1 MTDPLVSVITPA
13 YNAAATL
20 RRACQSLRGQSYAAW
35 EHIVV
40 DDGSTDETP
49 EILRELAIDVRVRTK
64 RVANSGPGAA
74 LNLGID
80 MAAGEFIAFL
90 DADDE
95 YLPDHLAAHV
105 RAMQEHPEADLW
117 WGGVDVIADRPE
129 DAMVPDIEAAGRLIS
144 VHDCVVQG
152 TIFARREVFR
162 EFRFTENRDIWW
174 HDSEL
179 VGRVR
184 RHFRVERFSGTTY
197 RYYRNSG
204 TSMVDRAKTQLA
216 RVTAASGKS

>member
-1 MTDPLVSVITPA
+1 
-13 YNAAATL
+13 
-20 RRACQSLRGQSYAAW
+20 
-35 EHIVV
+35 
-40 DDGSTDETP
+40 
-49 EILRELAIDVRVRTK
+49 
-64 RVANSGPGAA
+64 
-74 LNLGID
+74 

-95 YLPDHLAAHV
+95 YLADHVAAHV
-105 RAMQEHPEADLW
+105 RAMQEHVGADLW
-117 WGGVDVIADRPE
+117 WGGVEVIANRPE
-129 DAMVPDIEAAGRLIS
+129 DVMVPDIETADRLIS

-162 EFRFTENRDIWW
+162 EFRFTEDRAIWW

-184 RHFRVERFSGTTY
+184 RRFRVERFNGTTY

-204 TSMVDRAKTQLA
+204 TSMVDRAKAQLVKA
-216 RVTAASGKS
+216 TAASGEL

>member
-1 MTDPLVSVITPA
+1 MPEPLVSIITPV

-20 RRACQSLRGQSYAAW
+20 LRACESVRAQSYAAW
-35 EHIVV
+35 EHILV
-40 DDGSTDETP
+40 DDGSTDATP
-49 EILRELAIDVRVRTK
+49 QILRELASDARVKTMRF
-64 RVANSGPGAA
+64 ANSGPGPA
-74 LNLGID
+74 LNHGIE

-95 YLPDHLAAHV
+95 YLPEHVAAHV
-105 RAMQEHPEADLW
+105 RAMQEHPETDLF
-117 WGGVDVIADRPE
+117 WGGVDVIADRAE
-129 DAMVPDIEAAGRLIS
+129 DVMVPDIETGAGLIS
-144 VHDCVVQG
+144 VYDCVVQG

-162 EFRFTENRDIWW
+162 ELRFTEDRAIWW

-184 RHFRVERFSGTTY
+184 QHFRVERFSGTTY

-204 TSMVDRAKTQLA
+204 TSMVDRAKAELGK
-216 RVTAASGKS
+216 AAWA

>member
-1 MTDPLVSVITPA
+1 MAEPLVSIITPV

-20 RRACQSLRGQSYAAW
+20 RRAWESVRAQSYAAW

-40 DDGSTDETP
+40 DDGSTDTTP
-49 EILRELAIDVRVRTK
+49 EILRELAPDSRVKTMRI
-64 RVANSGPGAA
+64 ANRGPGAA
-74 LNLGID
+74 LNHGID
-80 MAAGEFIAFL
+80 IAAGEFFAFL

-95 YLPDHLAAHV
+95 YLPEHVAAHV
-105 RAMQEHPEADLW
+105 RAMQGHPKTDLL
-117 WGGVDVIADRPE
+117 WGGVHVIADRPE
-129 DAMVPDIEAAGRLIS
+129 DVMVPDIETGVGLIS
-144 VHDCVVQG
+144 VYDCVVQG

-162 EFRFTENRDIWW
+162 ELRFTEDRAIWW

-184 RHFRVERFSGTTY
+184 RRFRVDRFNGTTY

-204 TSMVDRAKTQLA
+204 TSMVDRAKAELPK
-216 RVTAASGKS
+216 AAWA